1 MEYLAKSDL
10 SAPAIISVEKI
21 AKVSKMVKLAVD
33 LGDTKNTVVAV
44 IIGEFTPE
52 QLAEETVIPGV
63 NLRPAKLMGIRF
75 EGMVLAAFEQENGA
89 VPVPDC
95 FMAPGTHTKQDTSA
109 HHGYFLQGQNH

>member
-1 MEYLAKSDL
+1 MEGLGKSDL
-10 SAPAIISVEKI
+10 LAPAMIYAEKI
-21 AKVSKMVKLAVD
+21 AKASKMVKLAVD
-33 LGDTKNTVVAV
+33 LGDTKSTVVAV

-75 EGMVLAAFEQENGA
+75 EGMVLAAFEQENGV

-95 FMAPGTHTKQDTSA
+95 SMAPGIHTKQGTSV
-109 HHGYFLQGQNH
+109 HYGCFLQGQNH

>member
-1 MEYLAKSDL
+1 MEDLTKSDL
-10 SAPAIISVEKI
+10 LAPAMISVEKI
-21 AKVSKMVKLAVD
+21 AKASKMVNLAVD
-33 LGDTKNTVVAV
+33 LGDTKSTVVAV

-75 EGMVLAAFEQENGA
+75 ERMVLAAFEQENEA

-95 FMAPGTHTKQDTSA
+95 SMAPGTHTKQEISV
-109 HHGYFLQGQNH
+109 HYGCFLQGQNH